1 MAGNLL
7 DPGATKASPHHP
19 FIEALEARGNTELG
33 GAYDEILKQDG
44 SSWAALLDQDY
55 PLAEARSEADPSG
68 WGASRAA
75 QQAPADVEHC
85 YGVYGKNPS
94 AKQKT
99 AREGHLKSGKK
110 NMPMANRRI
119 VGLLKM
125 IRNVAF
131 AHRSQ
136 HVQVWYPRPQFLNH
150 F

>member
-7 DPGATKASPHHP
+7 DPAATKASPHHP

-55 PLAEARSEADPSG
+55 PLAEAKSEADPSS

-75 QQAPADVEHC
+75 QQPPAEVEHC
-85 YGVYGKNPS
+85 YAIYGKSPS

-99 AREGHLKSGKK
+99 AREGHLKSGK
-110 NMPMANRRI
+110 NMPMANRRM
-119 VGLLKM
+119 VGLLKT
-125 IRNVAF
+125 IRNIAF

-136 HVQVWYPRPQFLNH
+136 HVQVWYPPSS
-150 F
+150 